1 METQVGYVQFHS
13 GSLFAWNCLWSQV
26 LLHGFWW
33 EFECEGYTKWN
44 SAADYF
50 WGLFLVVSVWLLL
63 LHQHERCWS
72 NNGCLIF
79 ELRTNTII
87 WIILINIISE
97 PVVWLVIFSY
107 IMRFLLCF
115 FAPNLDNTFKKFFV
129 LNLNT
134 DLVFLRLF
142 FLAQLEFR
150 APLSGF
156 LKGMLY
162 KCLIRMN

>member
-1 METQVGYVQFHS
+1 MAGY
-13 GSLFAWNCLWSQV
+13 
-26 LLHGFWW
+26 
-33 EFECEGYTKWN
+33 
-44 SAADYF
+44 
-50 WGLFLVVSVWLLL
+50 LFLYYEVFTL
-63 LHQHERCWS
+63 
-72 NNGCLIF
+72 
-79 ELRTNTII
+79 
-87 WIILINIISE
+87 
-97 PVVWLVIFSY
+97 
-107 IMRFLLCF
+107 F